1 MKFYNISIT
10 YKMLGLILPL
20 VCLPIAVVGYFSYR
34 SSLDSVTDL
43 ARGAQMLQARVAAA
57 KINEIFQSCHS
68 DLETISKLILNH
80 IAVEHPFS
88 DAVEDLHWQQQIV
101 ELFEDFIS
109 RSPYYF
115 QIRLVGLDGD
125 TIVGINEKGGQD
137 TLSIADGKTV
147 NWENM
152 GKKGDLYYLS
162 SIIQLNGDDNYYIY
176 FAKSIF
182 HRGRNLSAIVIIDID
197 FKKVMDV
204 VAEIQFGEQGYAF
217 LVDMLGRT
225 IAHPLYKPYQYDFT
239 KYEDPRMRE
248 LVVNMIT
255 GESGWMI
262 YNLDGEKAAAYAPV
276 DATRWSLGFEVPI
289 EVFVAEAKKM
299 RTNVVQVVVVALALS
314 ICAVVFI
321 SYQILRPI
329 KTLAAATEYISTG
342 DLSRTLS
349 VKSSDELGMLTNSF
363 NHMVLSLRK
372 VQKELIAS
380 EKLVSIGRLSAGVAH
395 EIRNPLNAMKGAI
408 VVLQR
413 RRADDALTMEYTSLI
428 LEEIKHLND
437 FVTEFLYFSRES
449 KPRRIPT
456 DVNMLVL
463 NTLALYEEEFR
474 KKGITVDNR
483 FTDGLPLMK
492 LDPQQIGRVLVNVI
506 VNAMD
511 AMPQGGQIK
520 ISTYIVDEDSPFYHQ
535 AKVMIVVED
544 NGHGISKEN
553 LKNVFDPFFSTKDE
567 GTGLGMPICLG
578 IVQAHNGRLL
588 ISSIEDQGT
597 VVTIELPII
606 K

>member
-43 ARGAQMLQARVAAA
+43 ARDAQMLQARVAAA

-80 IAVEHPFS
+80 IAVEDPFS
-88 DAVEDLHWQQQIV
+88 DAVEDRHWQQQIV

-115 QIRLVGLDGD
+115 QIRLVGLDGH

-137 TLSIADGKTV
+137 TLAIADGKTV

-182 HRGRNLSAIVIIDID
+182 HRGRNMSAIVIIDID

-408 VVLQR
+408 VFLQR

-428 LEEIKHLND
+428 LEEIKRLND
-437 FVTEFLYFSRES
+437 FVTEFLYFSKES

-456 DVNMLVL
+456 DVNTLVI
-463 NTLALYEEEFR
+463 NTLALYEEELR

-483 FTDGLPLMK
+483 FADGLPLMK

-511 AMPQGGQIK
+511 AMPLGGQIK
-520 ISTYIVDEDSPFYHQ
+520 ISTVIVDEDSPFYHQ
-535 AKVMIVVED
+535 ARVMIMVED
-544 NGHGISKEN
+544 NGTGISKEN